1 MLEPIANVLQV
12 SVVELLK
19 GERIGSDATITMQ
32 EAQQIVNESISISED
47 KHIKKQNIH
56 KKIIYMLCCIMIFLL
71 SWLMNAPYFLY
82 TAILVMIALP
92 GISFAKKKTFVDE
105 PHSYD
110 VFKRLQGL
118 FTIVILIHQLDE
130 RIWEFSEYGGELSWY
145 RPFGVLLMGFFFFS
159 FGYEVVISL
168 QTEKNYLKTFL
179 LHRIGMVLGTFFI
192 CNSAYIFIT
201 LLQGTRYTTDVL
213 IKAFSGVLLLNDHM
227 WFLVEILLL
236 YTVFYIGFCFI
247 KNNIVQYGWMLAVIL
262 FIMVISFLNGH
273 DIAGKT
279 ISNWFEGEWWYNT
292 ILLFFVGMVV
302 AQYCDKI
309 ILFLKKWYFIIFI
322 IAISVFAICFHCME
336 SILEKFGYWTET
348 ATTMG
353 YYDKAITF
361 AVQFPMILCFTII
374 VLLLMMKI
382 KVKNKV
388 LDFMGEIS
396 LGIIMMQNTIIL
408 IFEHMAWKQNVH
420 VYCIGIIVATVIS
433 AIGINGIKRIVWETI
448 DL

>member
-1 MLEPIANVLQV
+1 MDKEKIGEFISVLRKEREMTQKELADKLGLTDKAISKWERGLSYPDISMLEPIANVLQV

-213 IKAFSGVLLLNDHM
+213 IKAFLGVLLLNDHM

-279 ISNWFEGEWWYNT
+279 SIIGVSSTRSNLIT
-292 ILLFFVGMVV
+292 ALIRSSRV
-302 AQYCDKI
+302 AI
-309 ILFLKKWYFIIFI
+309 P
-322 IAISVFAICFHCME
+322 AISTVLSLSEC
-336 SILEKFGYWTET
+336 SRT
-348 ATTMG
+348 ADT
-353 YYDKAITF
+353 KASS
-361 AVQFPMILCFTII
+361 V
-374 VLLLMMKI
+374 
-382 KVKNKV
+382 
-388 LDFMGEIS
+388 
-396 LGIIMMQNTIIL
+396 
-408 IFEHMAWKQNVH
+408 
-420 VYCIGIIVATVIS
+420 
-433 AIGINGIKRIVWETI
+433 
-448 DL
+448 